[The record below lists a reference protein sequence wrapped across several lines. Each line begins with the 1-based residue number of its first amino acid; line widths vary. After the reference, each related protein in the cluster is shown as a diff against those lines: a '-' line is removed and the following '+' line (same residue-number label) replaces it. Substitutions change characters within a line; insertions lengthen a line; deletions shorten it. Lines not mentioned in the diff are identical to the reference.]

1 MSKTALITGI
11 SSGIGQAIKQKL
23 EQSGW
28 KVVGISRHLPLQ
40 SIGYEADLSQ
50 LEFVEPVSTRAG
62 EEHGPFDA
70 FIHVAGVWHDENA
83 VLAGKKLHEFSTKE
97 IIKTMNVGITS
108 AMVMSARLM
117 PFMSPDSAMIYIS
130 GAFED
135 GGANW
140 LPYYTSKRALEDFI
154 VGLASDEE
162 AIRVFGVSPGN
173 TATESLKKFYP
184 DSYAS
189 AQPPEIVAS
198 TCVDL
203 IEGKLS
209 SSSGMIV
216 EVKNSSIG
224 LGYHK

>member
-97 IIKTMNVGITS
+97 ISNTIKLTLLS
-108 AMVMSARLM
+108 LLACAS
-117 PFMSPDSAMIYIS
+117 IS
-130 GAFED
+130 
-135 GGANW
+135 
-140 LPYYTSKRALEDFI
+140 
-154 VGLASDEE
+154 
-162 AIRVFGVSPGN
+162 
-173 TATESLKKFYP
+173 
-184 DSYAS
+184 
-189 AQPPEIVAS
+189 
-198 TCVDL
+198 
-203 IEGKLS
+203 
-209 SSSGMIV
+209 
-216 EVKNSSIG
+216 
-224 LGYHK
+224 